1 MPSAA
6 LDVAGAGRFR
16 TGGLG
21 PGISAG
27 NSQALLLTANSNL
40 DTVNLQYTNSGN
52 ANVWAMSYRQQ
63 TENGDF
69 WIYQNESGAD
79 IKHVTLKYNA
89 ASVGINEV
97 NPQANLHVSSGGAGI
112 LANLVVQS
120 ISGAKM
126 AVTAYPTYGAVGTAN
141 NFPLALQ
148 INNSNVIAFDTS
160 GNAVM
165 PGRIT
170 AGSFGLSSSQFSIQL
185 NSSRLYFYFGN
196 TQIAS
201 LDSGGNLVTLGNVI
215 PFGTP

>member
-1 MPSAA
+1 
-6 LDVAGAGRFR
+6 V
-16 TGGLG
+16 
-21 PGISAG
+21 
-27 NSQALLLTANSNL
+27 
-40 DTVNLQYTNSGN
+40 
-52 ANVWAMSYRQQ
+52 
-63 TENGDF
+63 
-69 WIYQNESGAD
+69 SGA
-79 IKHVTLKYNA
+79 
-89 ASVGINEV
+89 E
-97 NPQANLHVSSGGAGI
+97 
-112 LANLVVQS
+112 
-120 ISGAKM
+120 M

-185 NSSRLYFYFGN
+185 DSNRLYFYFGN